1 MEYTREELLLIQK
14 LDRLYL
20 LDKEN
25 EKCHEKI
32 NQLCREGY
40 LCELK
45 KCSHNMQHITTSYL
59 FDLLNAIEKG
69 DLVFIQK
76 ENTKIE

>member
-25 EKCHEKI
+25 EKCQEKI
-32 NQLCREGY
+32 NQLGKEGF
-40 LCELK
+40 LCKLK
-45 KCSHNMQHITTSYL
+45 KSNYNMQHVTTSYL
-59 FDLLNAIEKG
+59 FNLLSSIEKG

-76 ENTKIE
+76 